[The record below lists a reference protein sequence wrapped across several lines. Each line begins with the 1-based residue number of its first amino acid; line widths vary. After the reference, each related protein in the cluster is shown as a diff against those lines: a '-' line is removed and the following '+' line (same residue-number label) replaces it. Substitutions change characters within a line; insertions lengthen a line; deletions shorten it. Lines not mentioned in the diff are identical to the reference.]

1 MSVLVTIALGG
12 RQSSPAGTASASNEP
27 APPMAETRP
36 HAVTIH
42 GQTLT
47 DEYFWLRE
55 KTNPQVMD
63 YLKAED
69 AYAEAMMKPT
79 AALQDA
85 LYQEILGHIKQTDE
99 TVPYLENGYFYYS
112 RTREG
117 LQYPVY
123 CRKRGSLTAAEEV
136 ILDRMS
142 WPRAS
147 AFLSVGAR
155 AVSDD
160 GHLLAFTVDTTG
172 YRQYTLRVKDLRTGM
187 LLPDRIERVDDITWA
202 TDNQT
207 IFYVTEDAVTK
218 RHDRFWRHRGRRR
231 HQRTG
236 LRREGRA
243 VRSRMPALARQGGHP
258 ARSRRQDVDRSA
270 VSARRSADRRTQDHR
285 AAAAGSRI
293 RRRPPRQP
301 VVHPHQQGREE
312 FSHRHRAGRESRRRS
327 TGPSS
332 SRIVPT

>member
-12 RQSSPAGTASASNEP
+12 CQPSPAGTSLASSEP
-27 APPMAETRP
+27 APPVAETRP

-136 ILDRMS
+136 ILDQNELARGE
-142 WPRAS
+142 
-147 AFLSVGAR
+147 AFLSVGTR

-160 GHLLAFTVDTTG
+160 GHLLAFTVDTSG
-172 YRQYTLRVKDLRTGM
+172 YRQYTGYCRPSRV
-187 LLPDRIERVDDITWA
+187 
-202 TDNQT
+202 
-207 IFYVTEDAVTK
+207 
-218 RHDRFWRHRGRRR
+218 
-231 HQRTG
+231 
-236 LRREGRA
+236 RE
-243 VRSRMPALARQGGHP
+243 
-258 ARSRRQDVDRSA
+258 
-270 VSARRSADRRTQDHR
+270 
-285 AAAAGSRI
+285 
-293 RRRPPRQP
+293 
-301 VVHPHQQGREE
+301 
-312 FSHRHRAGRESRRRS
+312 
-327 TGPSS
+327 
-332 SRIVPT
+332 